1 MSREPAVEP
10 TSRSSTSFMKLVKSH
25 WSAMTFLLMVAGGGV
40 AGAGMLAA
48 KADATD
54 LRTQEVRIQAL
65 ERKESAADRDRD
77 WMLKAQDEIKK
88 QLTDIQRRLP
98 PPSVP

>member
-1 MSREPAVEP
+1 MAQDFAAFGR
-10 TSRSSTSFMKLVKSH
+10 KLERIEADLTDRKSL
-25 WSAMTFLLMVAGGGV
+25 TRLGV
-40 AGAGMLAA
+40 AA